1 MVCLKN
7 KIKAIEK
14 QDLFSLNETTGLI
27 HKIDLL
33 AENQLVLFHFQQC
46 RTNVSYVFWTNLLI
60 DDTHAIYHLFP
71 KDMENV
77 RA

>member
-14 QDLFSLNETTGLI
+14 QALFSLNETTGLI

-33 AENQLVLFHFQQC
+33 AENQLVLFHFQRC
-46 RTNVSYVFWTNLLI
+46 RINVSYLFWTILLI